1 MRASEFLRSLADT
14 LAALE
19 GGVDA
24 PAGFSGTDNE
34 PTDDNVGE
42 FTPPLQAKIELLK
55 KSSNVKSV
63 YDNTSDGVGTNQ
75 NPNIFK
81 HEAAE
86 DDGPFE

>member
-24 PAGFSGTDNE
+24 PAGFNGADKQ

-63 YDNTSDGVGTNQ
+63 YDNNGGVGDNQ
-75 NPNIFK
+75 NPDIFK